1 MKTFNDK
8 IYSLISKNANSDQ
21 YSCPECKKLIYNLEI
36 YQCLD
41 GHWCCKDCWAVL
53 LGTKKECPQCECKV
67 ESIGLLSR
75 SRYIEKEFLK
85 LMIRCPNSLSMH
97 NLCGDE
103 EFDENGCKDN
113 IALIDLP
120 NHLDQCTYVV
130 VKCPNSE
137 NGCLEEFRQNSI
149 ESHLQICGYQME
161 TCMKCN
167 DKIIR
172 KSLDLHIHETCLKEL
187 VQCDYCDLF
196 EERGLMNH
204 HLNCICPD
212 KIIECI
218 LKNEGCCE
226 QFKRSEQANHLLS
239 NDHISRLNKKV
250 DKTLERIDS
259 SDLEISELIQKQ
271 NLFSNQL
278 LENGRILNQS
288 RTDLINQKEIT
299 KQLIS
304 KNNKEKNTWEIL
316 NYTKRTFPK
325 DISFSS
331 PKITVGN
338 YEFQL
343 LLFPNGETS
352 PPKKCSLYLVLT
364 KGKKCEIS
372 FSVSIKNNE
381 KNNYFSRKFEDLV
394 IDYIKSTTLPNVYNV
409 IGPFPIGEREEIYDT
424 LESYG
429 GIFNIPIGDNTTYPS
444 ELGHDS
450 VVGWSTY
457 NWSIPGAFQ
466 MEWSSTIDWSFYD
479 MPFGWEIYLWYAYVI
494 GDFTATSPSS
504 NYIVNCTDI
513 RTFYIQSQSNPSEIF
528 EFSGDFFNYGNGQQI
543 IYLNQGE
550 QYRIYLKMLSSTRV
564 YGTAFSQ
571 FTCNLIPIEDM
582 VSIIETESLVPDIVS
597 GILAS
602 KYASI
607 TLLNSGETD
616 LTSGVTIGLVENSTS
631 DQIFELNSI
640 LNTSL
645 TNILVGQRFSIP
657 FEISTKDDNISSLQ
671 CPLNLEIQIL
681 ITDQTGTIN
690 SFFTSIAFNCT
701 EFTNAYLYTFLDFDQ
716 SVQYAMVLSPINQC
730 GLEDGLC
737 NVMVATHGFLG
748 VTRDPSWFA
757 QFQRQQNLW
766 TVMPTGRTN
775 CGYDWASSSRLNVFY
790 SVESLVSSLPGVPN
804 SQKQL
809 YKTDASK
816 ILFIGHSMGGMGCWN
831 LLVRQGDLALGGA
844 CASGFP
850 KLSMYIS
857 YETSP
862 GFSYIDQTLK
872 ALLMVSIEENNVDII
887 SSNLVGLKLMARYGE
902 NDTVV
907 NPYHSRRIVRMVAE
921 QSQDENAVI
930 VSEVPNENH
939 YFPGIL
945 TDSYMQAYYDSL
957 TSIPPIPKTITISTL
972 NPSGTGPRAN
982 ILILQLTIP
991 FRLAKIKLTQVYDS
1005 TGELIWYLDTQ
1016 NVKRFAITAEP
1027 VRAEFPTTLVID
1039 GKQQFNNQY
1048 FYPEYHFENS
1058 IQQQRTN
1065 QKNWTINADNSTWI
1079 QNEKNPSTY
1088 GPIRQIFESSIKIVY
1103 GTASQNNQTIAQ
1115 AKQAAIYINNFWN
1128 NYGRGSVTIFSDQQY
1143 IEQLSHQ
1150 DTSCSENV
1158 ILIGNSNENLI
1169 TNKNIIRSDVSFNQ
1183 DNSFYIGGED
1193 GYLFEGDGIGIAF
1206 LMPNRCGGNL
1216 MLVISGTDSLGLNN
1230 ALHSIPQRSGDIT
1243 GPDFIVTGPDFRGKG
1258 YGGIISAGYWDNYYK
1273 LSESNFY
1280 ISEITN

>member
-1 MKTFNDK
+1 MK
-8 IYSLISKNANSDQ
+8 YL
-21 YSCPECKKLIYNLEI
+21 Y
-36 YQCLD
+36 
-41 GHWCCKDCWAVL
+41 
-53 LGTKKECPQCECKV
+53 
-67 ESIGLLSR
+67 
-75 SRYIEKEFLK
+75 
-85 LMIRCPNSLSMH
+85 
-97 NLCGDE
+97 
-103 EFDENGCKDN
+103 
-113 IALIDLP
+113 
-120 NHLDQCTYVV
+120 
-130 VKCPNSE
+130 
-137 NGCLEEFRQNSI
+137 
-149 ESHLQICGYQME
+149 
-161 TCMKCN
+161 
-167 DKIIR
+167 
-172 KSLDLHIHETCLKEL
+172 
-187 VQCDYCDLF
+187 
-196 EERGLMNH
+196 
-204 HLNCICPD
+204 
-212 KIIECI
+212 I
-218 LKNEGCCE
+218 LK
-226 QFKRSEQANHLLS
+226 FFLL
-239 NDHISRLNKKV
+239 
-250 DKTLERIDS
+250 
-259 SDLEISELIQKQ
+259 
-271 NLFSNQL
+271 
-278 LENGRILNQS
+278 
-288 RTDLINQKEIT
+288 LIN
-299 KQLIS
+299 
-304 KNNKEKNTWEIL
+304 
-316 NYTKRTFPK
+316 
-325 DISFSS
+325 
-331 PKITVGN
+331 
-338 YEFQL
+338 
-343 LLFPNGETS
+343 
-352 PPKKCSLYLVLT
+352 
-364 KGKKCEIS
+364 
-372 FSVSIKNNE
+372 
-381 KNNYFSRKFEDLV
+381 
-394 IDYIKSTTLPNVYNV
+394 YIKCTTLPNIYNV

-444 ELGHDS
+444 ELGHNS

-457 NWSIPGAFQ
+457 NWSTPGAFQ
-466 MEWSSTIDWSFYD
+466 MEWSSSINWSFYD

-494 GDFTATSPSS
+494 GDFTATEPSS
-504 NYIVNCTDI
+504 NYIINCTDI
-513 RTFYIQSQSNPSEIF
+513 RTFYIQSQSNPTEIY
-528 EFSGDFFNYGNGQQI
+528 EFSGDFFGYGNGQQI

-564 YGTAFSQ
+564 YGSAFSQ
-571 FTCNLIPIEDM
+571 FTCNLIPIKETL
-582 VSIIETESLVPDIVS
+582 SIIETESLVPDIVS

-607 TLLNSGETD
+607 TLLNSGEMD
-616 LTSGVTIGLVENSTS
+616 LTNGITIGLLENSTS
-631 DQIFELNSI
+631 DQLFQINPI

-657 FEISTKDDNISSLQ
+657 FEISIKDSTNQLG
-671 CPLNLEIQIL
+671 CPLNLEIQVS
-681 ITDQTGTIN
+681 IN
-690 SFFTSIAFNCT
+690 IDEIGGGGGDSINKLYTTSIAFNCT
-701 EFTNAYLYTFLDFDQ
+701 EFTNAFLYTFLDFDQ
-716 SVQYAMVLSPINQC
+716 TVQYAMLLSPINQC
-730 GLEDGLC
+730 GLNENLC

-757 QFQRQQNLW
+757 QFQRQENLW

-790 SVESLVSSLPGVPN
+790 SVESLVESLPGVVE
-804 SQKQL
+804 SQKQF
-809 YKTDASK
+809 YKTDSSK

-872 ALLMVSIEENNVDII
+872 ALLMISIEENNVDII

-945 TDSYMQAYYDSL
+945 TDSYMQAYYNSL
-957 TSIPPIPKTITISTL
+957 TSIPQIPKTITISTL

-982 ILILQLTIP
+982 ILILQLSIP
-991 FRLAKIKLTQVYDS
+991 FRLAKIKLTQVYNSNGD
-1005 TGELIWYLDTQ
+1005 LIWYLDTQ
-1016 NVKRFAITAEP
+1016 NVKRFAITKEP
-1027 VRAEFPTTLVID
+1027 IRTEFPSTLIID
-1039 GKQQFNNQY
+1039 NKQQFTVDQY
-1048 FYPEYHFENS
+1048 FYPQYHFENTP
-1058 IQQQRTN
+1058 QQQRSN
-1065 QKNWTINADNSTWI
+1065 QKNWTINPDNSTWI

-1143 IEQLSHQ
+1143 IEQLSNQ

-1169 TNKNIIRSDVSFNQ
+1169 TNKYIIRSDVSFNQ
-1183 DNSFYIGGED
+1183 DNSFYIGGEN
-1193 GYLFEGDGIGIAF
+1193 GYLFQGDGIGIAF

-1216 MLVISGTDSLGLNN
+1216 VLVIAGTDSLGLDN

-1243 GPDFIVTGPDFRGKG
+1243 GPDFIVTGPDFRGRG

-1273 LSESNFY
+1273 LSDSNFY